1 MNTTQ
6 APPGHRAESNRGLN
20 ERWPALPWD
29 AWSDTCDTLHMWMQI
44 VGKVKLAL
52 APFLNEWWQVAFH
65 LTARGLTTGP
75 IPSRD
80 GITFEME
87 FDFVDHHFVVRTNDG
102 RRTVLALEPRSVAD
116 FYQHLMRALGALG
129 IECRINPLPV
139 EVPDAIP
146 FEKDQVHASYD
157 PDYAHRWL
165 LILAQTDRVLQ
176 QYRSSFVGKSS
187 PIQFFWGSF
196 DLAETRFSGR
206 PAIPPQGA
214 PRYQQLA
221 EDQENMACGFWP
233 GNTSASGVTLGQPAF
248 YAYSYPEPPG
258 FKEASARPGAAHYDA
273 RLGEFLLPYE
283 DARRTGSPE
292 RALRDF
298 FESTYDAAATLAHWE
313 RGLLE
318 RRPS

>member
-6 APPGHRAESNRGLN
+6 APPDRTAEQGSVGLN
-20 ERWPALPWD
+20 ERWPTLPWD
-29 AWSDTCDTLHMWMQI
+29 VWSDTCDTLHMWMQI
-44 VGKVKLAL
+44 VGKVKLTL

-80 GITFEME
+80 GVFEVE
-87 FDFVDHHFVVRTNDG
+87 LDFTDHHLVVRTSDG
-102 RRTVLALEPRSVAD
+102 RRKALALMPRSVAD
-116 FYQHLMRALGALG
+116 FYQHFMHTLGALG
-129 IECRINPLPV
+129 IKCRINTLPV

-146 FEKDQVHASYD
+146 FEKDQAHASYD
-157 PDYAHRWL
+157 PDYAHRWW
-165 LILAQTDRVLQ
+165 LILTQTDRVLQ

-233 GNTSASGVTLGQPAF
+233 GNTSASGVTLGKPAF

-273 RLGEFLLPYE
+273 QLGEFILLYE
-283 DARRTGSPE
+283 DVRRAGSPE

-298 FESTYDAAATLAHWE
+298 FESTYDAAATLAHWD